1 LVSLQTG
8 HPFLAHALH
17 VCIVSLLVG
26 KEYHLE
32 DDKLYALGFAGLLHD
47 LGIQN
52 FPTMLRMKWL
62 GLTIGE
68 HQEWL
73 GPPDLG

>member
-1 LVSLQTG
+1 M
-8 HPFLAHALH
+8 
-17 VCIVSLLVG
+17 CIVSLLVG